1 MTNAARTATHWH
13 PPAGAIDS
21 HAHVVSKD
29 RPIMSTRHKQPD
41 HDVRVEDF
49 IALLD
54 ANGMAGGVLT
64 APSFYGSDNSL
75 LLSALDA
82 FPTRLRGTVI
92 VDPEGNLDD
101 LEAMSRRGAT
111 GIRLNWIRRPTLPD
125 FTTPAYAR
133 LFAAVRA
140 LDWHVEVF
148 LEGER
153 LPPLLSCLLKAGVK
167 VCLDH
172 FACPDPT
179 RRLACEGFGMALD
192 AVRAGNCWI
201 KLSAP
206 YRLSG
211 ADPRPYVDAMLA
223 AGGENRLV
231 WASDWPWVSYE
242 NQFNYQD
249 CLDWTTD
256 WVSDQGLR
264 EKIMVTTP
272 RALFRFDG

>member
-1 MTNAARTATHWH
+1 MNVVPGKPHWH
-13 PPAGAIDS
+13 APAGAIDT

-29 RPIMSTRHKQPD
+29 IPIQSTRHKQPD

-54 ANGMAGGVLT
+54 GNGMAGGVLT
-64 APSFYGSDNSL
+64 APSFYGTDNSL
-75 LLSALDA
+75 LLAALDA
-82 FPTRLRGTVI
+82 YPDRLRGTVI
-92 VDPEGNLDD
+92 VDPDVDHGA
-101 LEAMSRRGAT
+101 LEAMSARGAT
-111 GIRLNWIRRPTLPD
+111 GIRLNWIRRPDLPD

-153 LPPLLSCLLKAGVK
+153 LPPLLAILRKAGVK

-172 FACPDPT
+172 FACPDPS
-179 RRLACEGFGMALD
+179 RQLACEGFRMALD

-211 ADPRPYVDAMLA
+211 VDPRIYVDAILA
-223 AGGENRLV
+223 AGGEERLV

-249 CLDWTTD
+249 CLDWAAD
-256 WVSDQGLR
+256 WISDQALR
-264 EKIMVTTP
+264 EKILVTTP
-272 RALFRFDG
+272 RALFRFGD

>member
-1 MTNAARTATHWH
+1 MKVAATGKPHWYA
-13 PPAGAIDS
+13 PAGAIDA

-29 RPIMSTRHKQPD
+29 IPIQSTRHKQPD

-49 IALLD
+49 VELLD

-64 APSFYGSDNSL
+64 APSFYGTDNSL
-75 LLSALDA
+75 LLRALDA
-82 FPTRLRGTVI
+82 YPDRLRGTVI
-92 VDPEGNLDD
+92 VDPDIDHGL
-101 LEAMSRRGAT
+101 LEAMSSRGAT
-111 GIRLNWIRRPTLPD
+111 GIRLNWIRRPALPD

-153 LPPLLSCLLKAGVK
+153 LPPLLAILQKAGVK

-172 FACPDPT
+172 FACPDPS
-179 RRLACEGFGMALD
+179 RQLACEGFRMALD

-211 ADPRPYVDAMLA
+211 VDPRTYVDAILA
-223 AGGENRLV
+223 AGGVDRLV

-249 CLDWTTD
+249 CLDWTAD
-256 WVSDQGLR
+256 WISDEGLR
-264 EKIMVTTP
+264 KKIMVTTP
-272 RALFRFDG
+272 RALFRFGD